1 MKKGLGIGIVMI
13 LTLIIAII
21 VGLFLLAAIRY
32 FNASMGKVG
41 VLVALGG
48 GAVVLLI
55 ILYVIELSNRFKQ
68 H

>member
-48 GAVVLLI
+48 GAIVLLI

>member
-1 MKKGLGIGIVMI
+1 MI